1 MIVNIIFD
9 CCHLISGFAHGTVQ
23 ELLVLADIF
32 FCNLNDLLNGR
43 TAIQMIHLQIQPVL
57 SGKTILLK
65 QLPYHI
71 GKNKFHIHGRK
82 LGIGLIFGCQAAE
95 MAPQL
100 LHILSGNIF

>member
-1 MIVNIIFD
+1 
-9 CCHLISGFAHGTVQ
+9 
-23 ELLVLADIF
+23 
-32 FCNLNDLLNGR
+32 
-43 TAIQMIHLQIQPVL
+43 MIHLQIQPVL